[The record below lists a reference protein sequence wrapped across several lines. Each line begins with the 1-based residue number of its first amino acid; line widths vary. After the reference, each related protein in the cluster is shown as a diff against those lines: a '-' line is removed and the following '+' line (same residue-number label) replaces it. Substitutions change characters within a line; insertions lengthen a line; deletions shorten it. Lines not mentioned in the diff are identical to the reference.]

1 MAGISRRTFIAASAA
16 VAGAQGRILGA
27 NDRVRVGLIGC
38 GGISVA
44 DTNAFCAHPEVEIPV
59 VCDVDDAQ
67 IAKTVERFQKQKWGT
82 PETVKDFRRILDRK
96 DIDACLVCTPDHWHA
111 LPTVMACEAG
121 KDVYCEKPLA
131 TSIAEGRAML
141 AAARRNER
149 VTQMGTHWRSGEH
162 YASAIRFVHSGL
174 LGKVRQVRVWAYLD
188 WVKDCG
194 NPPDGA
200 APAGVD
206 YDFWLGPAPKRPFN
220 PNRFHFN
227 FRWWWDYAGGLMTDW
242 GVHLINLALWGMG
255 PEWPKSVIS
264 SGGRYV
270 LTDNTETPD
279 SQIAVYEFPSYRMIF
294 EHQVG
299 NNLGPDRRE
308 HGVAFTGTDATLI
321 LDQGGWEVIPERSK
335 KYAPAEKHVAPQDD
349 QARVNHAGNFL
360 ECMRSRKPT
369 VENLEIGHHVST
381 VAHLGN
387 LALRTSGRVEWD
399 AASGSVVGNEAA
411 QKLVSRQYREP
422 WTLPYLNV

>member
-44 DTNAFCAHPEVEIPV
+44 DTHAFCAHPEVEIPV

-67 IAKTVERFQKQKWGT
+67 IAKTMERFQKEKWGT

-111 LPTVMACEAG
+111 LPTVLACEAG

-294 EHQVG
+294 EYQVG

>member
-1 MAGISRRTFIAASAA
+1 
-16 VAGAQGRILGA
+16 V
-27 NDRVRVGLIGC
+27 
-38 GGISVA
+38 
-44 DTNAFCAHPEVEIPV
+44 
-59 VCDVDDAQ
+59 
-67 IAKTVERFQKQKWGT
+67 
-82 PETVKDFRRILDRK
+82 
-96 DIDACLVCTPDHWHA
+96 
-111 LPTVMACEAG
+111 
-121 KDVYCEKPLA
+121 
-131 TSIAEGRAML
+131 
-141 AAARRNER
+141 
-149 VTQMGTHWRSGEH
+149 
-162 YASAIRFVHSGL
+162 
-174 LGKVRQVRVWAYLD
+174 
-188 WVKDCG
+188 
-194 NPPDGA
+194 
-200 APAGVD
+200 PAGVD
-206 YDFWLGPAPKRPFN
+206 YDFWLGPAPQRAFN

-227 FRWWWDYAGGLMTDW
+227 FRWFWDYAGGLMTDW

-255 PEWPKSVIS
+255 PEYPKSVIS

-299 NNLGPDRRE
+299 NNLGPDRLE

-321 LDQGGWEVIPERSK
+321 LDQSGWEVIPERTK
-335 KYAPAEKHVAPQDD
+335 KDAPSEKHTARQDD

-369 VENLEIGHHVST
+369 VENFEIGHHVST

-387 LALRTSGRVEWD
+387 LAFRTTGRVEWD